1 MSEAIEQHDVVI
13 PKDIIE
19 SDSEHVEKQI
29 DTCDNLQIVENITI
43 KRGRGRP
50 KKEPQPESEQQ
61 PTKTPKR
68 TRKPRHDEPVVKR
81 PKGRPK
87 VENPCKPGCPK
98 AGRDYFKAYYKSHNA
113 GIIINCPS
121 CNTLTEK
128 FNIKNHMRSKM
139 CAKYSQFNKCQI
151 IENSEN

>member
-1 MSEAIEQHDVVI
+1 MTGSYWIPLATSCYGSTSHTIVVVR
-13 PKDIIE
+13 K
-19 SDSEHVEKQI
+19 
-29 DTCDNLQIVENITI
+29 
-43 KRGRGRP
+43 
-50 KKEPQPESEQQ
+50 
-61 PTKTPKR
+61 TKN
-68 TRKPRHDEPVVKR
+68 DEPVVKR

-87 VENPCKPGCPK
+87 VDNPCKPGCPK